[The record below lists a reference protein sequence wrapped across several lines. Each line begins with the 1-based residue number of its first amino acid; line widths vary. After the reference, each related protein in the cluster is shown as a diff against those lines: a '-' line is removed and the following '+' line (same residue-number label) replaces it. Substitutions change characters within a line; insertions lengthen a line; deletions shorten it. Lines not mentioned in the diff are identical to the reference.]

1 MFYQDTDEIRRLVN
15 RNGSMRKPF
24 LFAINFEMTE
34 GFFVSEPKEQ
44 QDILFQFH
52 NCGNKKAKELE
63 IGEVRFSHEALPY
76 EEYAR
81 QFDVVHQGLKRGN
94 SFLTNLTVR
103 TPIETNLDLSDIFA
117 ISNSPYQLYVPNRF
131 VCFSPERFVK
141 MSSGRMATNPMKGTI
156 DASIPNAEQII
167 LNDFKETA
175 EHNTIVDLLR
185 NDLSTI
191 CDDVRVDRFRYVDR
205 IDSKRGG
212 ILQVSSEISGKLPP
226 NYHERIGDI
235 LWQMLPAGSISGAP
249 KKATISLIQLAECE
263 PRGYYTG
270 IVGYYDGESFDS
282 AVLIRFIEQ
291 DENKQLYYRSGGGI
305 TAYSNCREE
314 YEEVLKKI
322 YLPFT

>member
-205 IDSKRGG
+205 IETKRGG
-212 ILQVSSEISGKLPP
+212 ILQVSSEISGKLPVD
-226 NYHERIGDI
+226 YHERIGDI

-249 KKATISLIQLAECE
+249 KKATISLIQQAECE